1 VDKYAD
7 FLLNELIGKQF
18 NAFYRGF
25 QNVMDESPLKFLFW
39 PEELEQI
46 VCGSKVR
53 LSHFNILVGI
63 SRLLLFFYR
72 YLICQIW
79 KRLLFMRVVI
89 GKIHQ

>member
-7 FLLNELIGKQF
+7 FLLNESIGVQF

-25 QNVMDESPLKFLFW
+25 QNVMEESPLQYLFW

-53 LSHFNILVGI
+53 SHSYFFLDVSSKNDFSGI
-63 SRLLLFFYR
+63 
-72 YLICQIW
+72 
-79 KRLLFMRVVI
+79 
-89 GKIHQ
+89 